1 MAYSRYYR
9 YKLLDSQKKL
19 YDELLSGMI
28 ERKHVIQ
35 TGNYNAQDI
44 RAVLYALNFDNPQ
57 LYYVD
62 FSGIRIMKTVLFT
75 TFLITY
81 NCDEGTQKKID
92 TKIKAVTDFALQ
104 SVAGQDIKSAALTLH
119 DWLVSKCTYGDC
131 DSFPN
136 ASHNIIGAFLYS
148 KCVCEGYAKAYKF
161 LADLIKI
168 RCIVVTGKGIHPDGT
183 EGGHAWNIIKLNKG
197 FYHVDVT
204 FDLLFASRY
213 CSRAYYLLSTKEIV
227 HDHSMDEMFEL
238 PVCDNSGSILRVVSG
253 TSELLAF
260 LENEY
265 QRRVTHS
272 EVRLTKGFSKERLMS
287 MIQNK
292 LSSKDVVW
300 FNQIASYWYGNYCR
314 TLFVC
319 WR

>member
-104 SVAGQDIKSAALTLH
+104 SVAGQDI
-119 DWLVSKCTYGDC
+119 V
-131 DSFPN
+131 
-136 ASHNIIGAFLYS
+136 I
-148 KCVCEGYAKAYKF
+148 
-161 LADLIKI
+161 
-168 RCIVVTGKGIHPDGT
+168 
-183 EGGHAWNIIKLNKG
+183 
-197 FYHVDVT
+197 
-204 FDLLFASRY
+204 
-213 CSRAYYLLSTKEIV
+213 LLSN
-227 HDHSMDEMFEL
+227 DLF
-238 PVCDNSGSILRVVSG
+238 IL
-253 TSELLAF
+253 
-260 LENEY
+260 
-265 QRRVTHS
+265 
-272 EVRLTKGFSKERLMS
+272 
-287 MIQNK
+287 
-292 LSSKDVVW
+292 
-300 FNQIASYWYGNYCR
+300 
-314 TLFVC
+314 
-319 WR
+319 